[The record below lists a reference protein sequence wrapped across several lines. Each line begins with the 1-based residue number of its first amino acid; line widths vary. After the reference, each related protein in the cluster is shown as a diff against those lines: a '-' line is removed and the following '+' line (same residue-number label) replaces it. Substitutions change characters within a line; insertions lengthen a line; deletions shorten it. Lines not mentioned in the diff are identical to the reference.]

1 MRLVFYIFIGCFLF
15 VACHNDDYAEE
26 QVSVHRTLIV
36 YMAAD
41 NDLYADALA
50 NHKTQPMQVNLLE
63 QQTPKELLPP

>member
-1 MRLVFYIFIGCFLF
+1 MRKIVLIVWSLLVISSCTGDENPSQESI
-15 VACHNDDYAEE
+15 N
-26 QVSVHRTLIV
+26 RTVIV

-41 NDLYADALA
+41 NDLDADALA